1 MSIINNFNKIKQ
13 EIKDKNP
20 SQIVE
25 IIAVSKT
32 FQLNK
37 IQPLIDHGHIHYGE
51 NKVQEA
57 EKKWLE
63 IKKINKNLKLH
74 MIGSLQ
80 TNKAKK
86 AVEIFDCI
94 HSLDSEK
101 LAKELHKRQK
111 EKNKNLEYFIQINL
125 GSEYQKG
132 GIQIHDI
139 KSFRDYCINDLNL
152 TVLGLMAIPPNDNQP
167 NKYFKQI
174 SELNINLG
182 LKKLSIGMSQDYL
195 EAVDYGASYVRVG
208 SAIFGKRN

>member
-20 SQIVE
+20 SQTVE

-132 GIQIHDI
+132 GIQTHDI

>member
-1 MSIINNFNKIKQ
+1 
-13 EIKDKNP
+13 
-20 SQIVE
+20 
-25 IIAVSKT
+25 
-32 FQLNK
+32 
-37 IQPLIDHGHIHYGE
+37 
-51 NKVQEA
+51 
-57 EKKWLE
+57 
-63 IKKINKNLKLH
+63 

>member
-20 SQIVE
+20 SQTVE

-63 IKKINKNLKLH
+63 IKLH

>member
-20 SQIVE
+20 SQTVE